1 MAGRRGWLFD
11 QTLAQVGRLGLRERV
26 TFLDAPADDDMAA
39 LYNGATALALP
50 SHYEGFG
57 LPVLE
62 AMACG
67 TPVIISNRGSLPE
80 IAGEAA
86 LVVDPDDAA
95 ALSSALARVWR
106 DPEVHAALRRKGLA
120 RAAEFSWER
129 CARETLDVY
138 KRVLREA

>member
-1 MAGRRGWLFD
+1 MMAIF
-11 QTLAQVGRLGLRERV
+11 A
-26 TFLDAPADDDMAA
+26 M
-39 LYNGATALALP
+39 P
-50 SHYEGFG
+50 SLYEGFG
-57 LPVLE
+57 FPVLE

-80 IAGEAA
+80 IAGQAA

-95 ALSSALARVWR
+95 ELGSALARVWR
-106 DPEVHAALRRKGLA
+106 DPGLRAALRHKGLA